1 MASGSAN
8 KMLPLPL
15 GSLGSNNRLEHKVP
29 VVLGTVRKENVETG
43 KAQWRECLLC
53 LGASEGQ

>member
-1 MASGSAN
+1 MN